1 MIHHKKHR
9 ILVSMLIMSMHLR
22 VLFLLN
28 SILWQILIRIASLI
42 LAISRAML
50 QNNYPMHQS
59 NQIIQQINQKDISRI
74 LLIRDSSIFSLSSLS
89 KRFHRSKVLYST
101 ISHRTRM
108 IIALKNLYHSFNW
121 IRWESVKRERWN
133 ERGQKKERWVQLE
146 MITTLREW
154 R

>member
-59 NQIIQQINQKDISRI
+59 NQIILQIHQKDISRI

-89 KRFHRSKVLYST
+89 KRYHRSKVLYST

-146 MITTLREW
+146 MTTTLREW